1 MYTQEPY
8 LGALLEYKEIKMA
21 VTEANLLRKIKGG
34 NIYTGCTL
42 PTAYGA
48 PTLTAGVP
56 AGGTDIG
63 ATMGEATFTYNATI
77 ETVEIEQTTSRVAP
91 HVTEEEIGLSFTIGE
106 TTAANLRIALSQ
118 TFVASVVSGDN
129 TYSVMHLGGFIDVT
143 GSCVAVV
150 AEKSNVPGQFYGG
163 MIYNAYIADAVN
175 VPHKRSEVQTVEV
188 TLAGSALLTR
198 SDGDRLGQY
207 FDRAAT

>member
-1 MYTQEPY
+1 V
-8 LGALLEYKEIKMA
+8 GIFKEDYQMA

-34 NIYTGCTL
+34 NVYTGCTL
-42 PTAYGA
+42 PTAYGV

-63 ATMGEATFTYNATI
+63 ATIGETVFTYNASI

-91 HVTEEEIGLSFTIGE
+91 HVTNEEVQMTFTIGE
-106 TTAANLRIALSQ
+106 TTADNLKVALSQ
-118 TFVASVVSGDN
+118 THVATVVNSG
-129 TYSVMHLGGFIDVT
+129 TYSVLHLGGHIDVT
-143 GSCVAVV
+143 GNCVAVV
-150 AEKSNVPGQFYGG
+150 AEKSNQPGLYYGG
-163 MIYNAYIADAVN
+163 MIYNAYIAGAVN
-175 VPHKRSEVQTVEV
+175 VSHKRSQVQQISV

-207 FDRAAT
+207 FDQSA